1 MATSKEQRVV
11 ATRLGESALT
21 GVRGVAVRAVAHPVA
36 KRTRWTEEQVRTVL
50 GLLLVAYSLYRVL
63 RPVVRAARERP

>member
-1 MATSKEQRVV
+1 MATSNEQRV

-21 GVRGVAVRAVAHPVA
+21 GVRGAAVRAVAHPVA
-36 KRTRWTEEQVRTVL
+36 KRTRWTDEQVRTVL

>member
-1 MATSKEQRVV
+1 MATSNQQRV

-21 GVRGVAVRAVAHPVA
+21 GVRGAAVRTVAHPVA

-50 GLLLVAYSLYRVL
+50 GLLLVAYALYRVL

>member
-1 MATSKEQRVV
+1 MATLNEQRI

-21 GVRGVAVRAVAHPVA
+21 GVRGAAVRAVAHPVA
-36 KRTRWTEEQVRTVL
+36 KRTRWTETQVRTVL
-50 GLLLVAYSLYRVL
+50 GLLLLGYALYQVV

>member
-1 MATSKEQRVV
+1 MANSNERRI

-21 GVRGVAVRAVAHPVA
+21 GVRGAAVRAVAHPVA
-36 KRTRWTEEQVRTVL
+36 KRTRWTETQVRTVL
-50 GLLLVAYSLYRVL
+50 GLLLLGYALYQVV